1 MASGAVGLAAGLGR
15 AGPASQSACAVA
27 GGAGAG
33 LGSRAGGCRHRD
45 GEDRGLKGVSPVL
58 RDLAV
63 LTPPLLVCAAFL
75 IAVGAFLRH
84 EMGASR
90 RRRDRDASGDI
101 SRDGTIPD
109 TASSQ
114 ASRQSDDEDASGTD

>member
-1 MASGAVGLAAGLGR
+1 VPRGSRRAWVARGPMTCERAPVPGGALAGL
-15 AGPASQSACAVA
+15 
-27 GGAGAG
+27 AGAG
-33 LGSRAGGCRHRD
+33 GGPLPPPRRRRS
-45 GEDRGLKGVSPVL
+45 RGLKGVSPVL

-90 RRRDRDASGDI
+90 RRSDRDASADI

-109 TASSQ
+109 TGSSQ
-114 ASRQSDDEDASGTD
+114 ASTQSDDEDASGAD